1 MSEVT
6 ATAVDRM
13 KARLSTAYALSVYL
27 PMSRAAAVIRSAS
40 RRLRGKRSSG
50 VAGNSPIQ
58 TVDWWKVVPRGA
70 ARLVETKKRHGNVRI
85 SELAILAQAAA
96 QAEPGSDIV
105 EIGTF
110 DGRTTLNL
118 AVNAP
123 QGCHV
128 LTLDLPADH
137 ATAFAIEASERTLV
151 DKPASGERIRTC
163 SPAWRSYARR
173 ITQLFGDSASFD
185 WSRYHGRAGLVFVDG
200 SHAYDYARKDS
211 ETALQLVRPGGVVL
225 WHDYGVWPGVT
236 QALDELESRRHLG
249 LVNIKGSSLVFW
261 RAPGADS

>member
-1 MSEVT
+1 MNDVAAS
-6 ATAVDRM
+6 AADRM
-13 KARLSTAYALSVYL
+13 KARLAAAYALSVYL

-40 RRLRGKRSSG
+40 RRLRGKQSSG
-50 VAGNSPIQ
+50 AASISPIE
-58 TVDWWKVVPRGA
+58 TVDWWKIVPRGA
-70 ARLVETKKRHGNVRI
+70 ARLVETEKRHGNVRV
-85 SELAILAQAAA
+85 SELAVLAQAAA

-110 DGRTTLNL
+110 DGRTTINL

-137 ATAFAIEASERTLV
+137 ATAFTIEESERTLV

-163 SPAWRSYARR
+163 PPAWRSYARR
-173 ITQLFGDSASFD
+173 ITQLFGDSARFD
-185 WSRYHGRAGLVFVDG
+185 WSHHYGRASLVFVDG

-211 ETALQLVRPGGVVL
+211 ETAFRLIRPGGLVI
-225 WHDYGVWPGVT
+225 WHDYSVWPGVT
-236 QALDELESRRHLG
+236 RALDELERSRQLG
-249 LVNIKGSSLVFW
+249 LRRIRGTSLVVW
-261 RAPGADS
+261 RAP